1 MHHSEASTEE
11 ILGIIKRVIE
21 RENREVASN
30 EKRKRESMSF
40 ATALRT
46 SGPANDG
53 ESLIAEASVDE
64 VLDLGEADL
73 VVDSDPVAEVSD
85 HDDTTIARAKDEP
98 EMQTEP
104 EAVEPEAEPE
114 ALTSS
119 AARQSVND
127 SFAALAMLAKG
138 ETDEADAP
146 SESPLEG
153 MVRDMLR
160 PMLAEWL
167 DTNLPAVVEKL
178 VREEIDRIAGKAR

>member
-30 EKRKRESMSF
+30 EKRKRESMGF
-40 ATALRT
+40 ATALRA
-46 SGPANDG
+46 SGPADDG
-53 ESLIAEASVDE
+53 ESLIAEVRADE

-73 VVDSDPVAEVSD
+73 VVDSDPAAEVAD
-85 HDDTTIARAKDEP
+85 RNDTSIDRDKA
-98 EMQTEP
+98 EP
-104 EAVEPEAEPE
+104 EAVEPQAEPD

-127 SFAALAMLAKG
+127 SFAALAMLATG

-146 SESPLEG
+146 GESLLEG
-153 MVRDMLR
+153 MVREMLR